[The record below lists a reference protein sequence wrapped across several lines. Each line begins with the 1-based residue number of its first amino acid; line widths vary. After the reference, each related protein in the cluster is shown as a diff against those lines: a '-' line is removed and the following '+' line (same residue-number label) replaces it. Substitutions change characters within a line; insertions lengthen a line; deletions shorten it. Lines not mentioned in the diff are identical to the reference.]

1 MSEQIEQA
9 RADGRSA
16 LTEPEGKALA
26 AQFGLAVP
34 QSVLVSPKED
44 LRAALQGMS
53 PPFVVKVVSPD
64 ILHKSDAGGVKVGLT
79 DHAAVSEAVQD
90 MAAIPAI
97 LLRTSRVTWLKK
109 WHPRDR
115 RLSSA
120 VSTIHNSGQWLW
132 SVSVVSSSKP

>member
-44 LRAALQGMS
+44 LRAQRSRYVAALCREGR
-53 PPFVVKVVSPD
+53 
-64 ILHKSDAGGVKVGLT
+64 LARY
-79 DHAAVSEAVQD
+79 
-90 MAAIPAI
+90 PA
-97 LLRTSRVTWLKK
+97 
-109 WHPRDR
+109 
-115 RLSSA
+115 
-120 VSTIHNSGQWLW
+120 QE
-132 SVSVVSSSKP
+132 

>member
-44 LRAALQGMS
+44 LRAA
-53 PPFVVKVVSPD
+53 PRYV
-64 ILHKSDAGGVKVGLT
+64 
-79 DHAAVSEAVQD
+79 AALCREGRLARY
-90 MAAIPAI
+90 PA
-97 LLRTSRVTWLKK
+97 
-109 WHPRDR
+109 
-115 RLSSA
+115 
-120 VSTIHNSGQWLW
+120 QE
-132 SVSVVSSSKP
+132 

>member
-1 MSEQIEQA
+1 MSKQIKQA

-26 AQFGLAVP
+26 AQFGLVVP

-79 DHAAVSEAVQD
+79 DHPAVSEAVQD

-97 LLRTSRVTWLKK
+97 A
-109 WHPRDR
+109 
-115 RLSSA
+115 SA
-120 VSTIHNSGQWLW
+120 NVEGYLVEEMAPAGQEIVIGGL
-132 SVSVVSSSKP
+132 